1 MFRRSL
7 AVIRKVHMKKMIEVN
22 ILLFLI
28 GIFSTSCDTDTV
40 EPNNN
45 EKKEFVTSFETADDF
60 SEFYLTPQEHL
71 GTTNHKLSDLIVH
84 NGTYSHKA
92 WVTGANPPSTIGV
105 NNNHRGY
112 PTIQF
117 QNTTKGVFKT
127 PCYITLWVWL
137 DIELQENTTGGDDD
151 WFSFATFTDD
161 ESDNWSRTV
170 LVNLNHN
177 GYVHLQH
184 TSDQGQQTTIFQT
197 TNLTFP
203 QKEWV
208 ELKMYLDFRDNGYA
222 KVWQN
227 GQLVSHANIRNITNR
242 LSQAHFGMYAP
253 PQITSGIVYN
263 DDLKIIEVDEE

>member
-1 MFRRSL
+1 
-7 AVIRKVHMKKMIEVN
+7 MIEIN
-22 ILLFLI
+22 ILILLV
-28 GIFSTSCDTDTV
+28 GIFSASCNKGSAELDSTK
-40 EPNNN
+40 
-45 EKKEFVTSFETADDF
+45 KKEFMSSFETVNDF
-60 SEFYLTPQEHL
+60 SGFYITPQGHL
-71 GTTNHKLSDLIVH
+71 GTTFHELSDSIVR

-92 WVTGANPPSTIGV
+92 WIDGANPPSTIST

-117 QNTTKGVFKT
+117 QNTPQGMFKT

-137 DIELQENTTGGDDD
+137 DIELLESTTGGEDD

-170 LVNLNHN
+170 LVNLNPN
-177 GYVHLQH
+177 GFVHLQH
-184 TSDQGQQTTIFQT
+184 TSNQGQQINIFQT

-208 ELKMYLDFRDNGYA
+208 ELKMYLDFRENGYA

-227 GQLVSHANIRNITNR
+227 GQLVSYANIGNITNK
-242 LSQAHFGMYAP
+242 LSQSHFGLYCS
-253 PQITSGIVYN
+253 PQLITGTIYN
-263 DDLKIIEVDEE
+263 DDLVIKEVDGE